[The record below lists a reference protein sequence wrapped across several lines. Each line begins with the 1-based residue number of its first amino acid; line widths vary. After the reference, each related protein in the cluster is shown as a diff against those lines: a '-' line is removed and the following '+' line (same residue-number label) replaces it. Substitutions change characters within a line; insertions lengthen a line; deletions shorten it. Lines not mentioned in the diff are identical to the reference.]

1 MMTNSKDIK
10 EYLELIDHCLRE
22 AVKAGN
28 PYEKDL
34 EETMEYSLF
43 TGGKRLRP
51 LMTLK
56 AYEMYDSYIHNAMPY
71 ALAIEMIHTYS
82 LIHDDLPAMDD
93 DDFRRGKATCHK
105 KFGEAMA
112 ILTGDSLLNL
122 AYQTLLKT
130 ALSCKDNRAVRAGYE
145 IAKASGHSGMI
156 GGQVLDIKGEDEKM
170 SEEDLFQM
178 YRGKTAALIQAS
190 ILSGAIAGGGSD
202 GDIEALRAFGEK
214 LGIAYQLQDDFLD
227 LQEDSEIQKSTYL
240 SFHGQ
245 EETMEMILAMSDEAI
260 SILKGLDH
268 LDTRFFQDL
277 TLELIHRDV

>member
-1 MMTNSKDIK
+1 MTNSKDIK
-10 EYLELIDHCLRE
+10 EYIDLIDHCLRE

-28 PYEKDL
+28 QYER
-34 EETMEYSLF
+34 EIQETMEYSLF

-93 DDFRRGKATCHK
+93 DDIRRGKPTSHK
-105 KFGEAMA
+105 RFGEAMA
-112 ILTGDSLLNL
+112 ILTGDALLNL
-122 AYQTLLKT
+122 AFQTLFKA
-130 ALSCKDNRAVRAGYE
+130 ALSCKDNRAILAGYE

-156 GGQVLDIKGEDEKM
+156 GGQVLDILGEEKKI

-190 ILSGAIAGGGSD
+190 ILSGAIAGGASKE
-202 GDIEALRAFGEK
+202 DIEALRVFGEK
-214 LGIAYQLQDDFLD
+214 LGIAYQLQDDLLD
-227 LQEDSEIQKSTYL
+227 SHEDSEIEKSTYL

-245 EETMEMILAMSDEAI
+245 EETREMIKTLSDEAI
-260 SILKGLDH
+260 SILRGLKH
-268 LDTRFFQDL
+268 LETQFFHDL
-277 TLELIHRDV
+277 TMELIHREV

>member
-1 MMTNSKDIK
+1 MTNSKDIK

-227 LQEDSEIQKSTYL
+227 IQEDSEIQKSTYL

>member
-1 MMTNSKDIK
+1 MTNSKDIK
-10 EYLELIDHCLRE
+10 EYFELIDHCLRE

-214 LGIAYQLQDDFLD
+214 LGIAYQLQDDLLD

>member
-1 MMTNSKDIK
+1 MTNSKDIR
-10 EYLELIDHCLRE
+10 EYIELIDHCLKE

-28 PYEKDL
+28 QYEKEL
-34 EETMEYSLF
+34 QETMEYSLF

-93 DDFRRGKATCHK
+93 DDFRRGKPTNHK

-112 ILTGDSLLNL
+112 ILTGDALLNL
-122 AYQTLLKT
+122 AFQTLFK
-130 ALSCKDNRAVRAGYE
+130 AGISCNDKSAVRAGYE

-156 GGQVLDIKGEDEKM
+156 GGQVLDILGEKRKIT
-170 SEEDLFQM
+170 EEELFQM

-190 ILSGAIAGGGSD
+190 ILSGAIAGGASEED
-202 GDIEALRAFGEK
+202 VETLRSFGEK
-214 LGIAYQLQDDFLD
+214 LGIAYQLQDDLLD
-227 LQEDSEIQKSTYL
+227 LDEDSEIEKSTYL

-245 EETMEMILAMSDEAI
+245 DETREMIQALSDEAI
-260 SILKGLDH
+260 SLLKGLEH
-268 LDTRFFQDL
+268 LDTKFFQDL
-277 TLELIHRDV
+277 TGELIHREV

>member
-1 MMTNSKDIK
+1 MTNSKDIK

>member
-1 MMTNSKDIK
+1 MTNSKDIK

-202 GDIEALRAFGEK
+202 GDIEALRAFGDK

>member
-1 MMTNSKDIK
+1 MTNSKDIK

-130 ALSCKDNRAVRAGYE
+130 ALYCKDNRAVRAGYE

-156 GGQVLDIKGEDEKM
+156 GGQVLDIKGKDEKM

-227 LQEDSEIQKSTYL
+227 IQEDSEIQKSTYL

-245 EETMEMILAMSDEAI
+245 EETREMILEISDEAI

>member
-1 MMTNSKDIK
+1 MTNSKDIK

-214 LGIAYQLQDDFLD
+214 LGIAYQLQDDLLD

-240 SFHGQ
+240 SFYGQ

>member
-1 MMTNSKDIK
+1 MTNSKDIK

-214 LGIAYQLQDDFLD
+214 LGIAYQLQDDLLD

>member
-1 MMTNSKDIK
+1 MTNSKDIK

-93 DDFRRGKATCHK
+93 DDFRRGKETCHK

>member
-1 MMTNSKDIK
+1 MTNSKDIK

-214 LGIAYQLQDDFLD
+214 LGIAYQLQDDLLD

-240 SFHGQ
+240 SFLGQ
-245 EETMEMILAMSDEAI
+245 EETMEMILEISDEAI

>member
-1 MMTNSKDIK
+1 MTNSKDIK

-145 IAKASGHSGMI
+145 IAKASGYSGMI

-227 LQEDSEIQKSTYL
+227 IQEDSEIQKSTYL

>member
-130 ALSCKDNRAVRAGYE
+130 ALSCKDNRAVRA
-145 IAKASGHSGMI
+145 
-156 GGQVLDIKGEDEKM
+156 
-170 SEEDLFQM
+170 
-178 YRGKTAALIQAS
+178 
-190 ILSGAIAGGGSD
+190 
-202 GDIEALRAFGEK
+202 
-214 LGIAYQLQDDFLD
+214 
-227 LQEDSEIQKSTYL
+227 
-240 SFHGQ
+240 
-245 EETMEMILAMSDEAI
+245 
-260 SILKGLDH
+260 
-268 LDTRFFQDL
+268 
-277 TLELIHRDV
+277 

>member
-1 MMTNSKDIK
+1 MTNSKDIK

-214 LGIAYQLQDDFLD
+214 LGIAYQLQDDLLD

-245 EETMEMILAMSDEAI
+245 EETMEMILEISDEAI

>member
-1 MMTNSKDIK
+1 MTNSKDIK

-202 GDIEALRAFGEK
+202 GDIEALRAFGDK
-214 LGIAYQLQDDFLD
+214 LGIAYQLQDDLLD